1 MKPRN
6 VAREVSQLTD
16 FGFEAYVAD
25 RFTAIPGWKGE
36 ETQQSKDQ
44 GIDVR
49 VTSPNGKKYAV
60 QCKKVA
66 AKLGSPECQKT
77 VGGGHFYGV
86 PPENCI
92 LLSALPGPTD
102 KAFTPEAEKY
112 AKATGLKLWTL
123 EQLQVLA
130 NAEVMQDD
138 APLAALGLEIG
149 LQTSIPQ
156 SPKIRSRWLWPA
168 IIGAISLTAVT
179 AFALPTLKANLE
191 IRRLLEQHD
200 ALYIQAN
207 AVGDISLL
215 EPVTL
220 GQAYSIQAQRI
231 ADRNLKGCLVET
243 QIIEPSKVLEIS
255 VKGETAVARMWKHWQ
270 FTKHCTG
277 QPDDPMTEEDGAFT
291 MRYTLRLMDGAWFV
305 TARDLE

>member
-1 MKPRN
+1 M
-6 VAREVSQLTD
+6 QLTD
-16 FGFEAYVAD
+16 FGFQAYVAD
-25 RFTAIPGWKGE
+25 RFTAIPGWTGE

-49 VTSPNGKKYAV
+49 VTGPNGKKYAV

-66 AKLGSPECQKT
+66 AKRGSPECQKT
-77 VGGGHFYGV
+77 VGGGHFFGV
-86 PPENCI
+86 PAEDCI

-123 EQLQVLA
+123 EQLQGLA
-130 NAEVMQDD
+130 NAEVIQDD

-156 SPKIRSRWLWPA
+156 APKPRPLWLWPA

-191 IRRLLEQHD
+191 IRRLLERHD
-200 ALYIQAN
+200 AMYIQAN
-207 AVGDISLL
+207 ALGNASLL
-215 EPVTL
+215 ESVAQ
-220 GQAYSIQAQRI
+220 GQAFELQAQRI
-231 ADRNLKGCLVET
+231 TERNQKGCLVET
-243 QIIEPSKVLEIS
+243 QIIEPSRVLE
-255 VKGETAVARMWKHWQ
+255 VKVTGETAVARMWKHWQ
-270 FTKHCTG
+270 FTKHCNG
-277 QPDDPMTEEDGAFT
+277 KPDDPMTKEDGAFT
-291 MRYTLRLMDGAWFV
+291 MRYTLRLMNDAWFV

>member
-6 VAREVSQLTD
+6 VAREVTQLTD
-16 FGFEAYVAD
+16 IGFERYVAD
-25 RFTAIPGWKGE
+25 RFAAIPDWKGE
-36 ETQQSKDQ
+36 ETRQSRDQ
-44 GIDVR
+44 GIDVI
-49 VTSPNGKKYAV
+49 VNGPNGKKYAV

-92 LLSALPGPTD
+92 LLSALPDPVEA
-102 KAFTPEAEKY
+102 AFTPEAKKY
-112 AKATGLKLWTL
+112 AGSTGLKLWTL

-156 SPKIRSRWLWPA
+156 TPKTRPRWLWPA

-179 AFALPTLKANLE
+179 AFALPTFRANLE
-191 IRRLLEQHD
+191 IRHLLERHD

-220 GQAYSIQAQRI
+220 GQAYSIQVQRI

-243 QIIEPSKVLEIS
+243 QIIEPSKILEIS
-255 VKGETAVARMWKHWQ
+255 VTGETAVARMWKHWE

-277 QPDDPMTEEDGAFT
+277 KPDDAMTKEDGAFT
-291 MRYTLRLMDGAWFV
+291 MRYTLRFTDGTWFV
-305 TARDLE
+305 TARDIE